1 MSALAKKLDLL
12 EAKASVHSGECHT
25 VVGFVCPDNGFTH
38 ALRRSANDW
47 VITQEEP
54 DTYVPAKL
62 ERVLKSEKR
71 FIIVIGGRGSGKSVG
86 IADIS
91 LIDARDTGSKT
102 YCLREYQSSIKNS
115 VYSLLKDESKRLEFD
130 GFDVQSNSILYN
142 GAEAFLFAGLARNVD
157 SIKSAHGFKRYWV
170 EEAQFISEDSL
181 TALTPT
187 ARKKP
192 KKGMPTELEEV
203 VDEHKV
209 SMIFV
214 ANPGSS
220 EDPFSKR
227 FIEPFKE
234 DLDRDGYYEDDMH
247 LVVVMNYTD
256 NPWFHESGL
265 EEERQWDFKNRP
277 RALYDH
283 IWLGEYND
291 SVENA
296 LIMAEWFDAC
306 IDAHKK
312 LGFEPTGAKY
322 ASHDPSDT
330 GPDSKGFALRHGS
343 VVIDVQE
350 KLDGDINEGGDWAVD
365 LALRHQADYYTW
377 DCDGMGVGLNRQTS
391 ASFNNKPV
399 AVSMFKGS
407 EGPDNPDAICNPADK
422 APVAKQQTNKETVK
436 NKRAQYY
443 LMLRDRV
450 YRTYRA
456 VVHGEYSD
464 PDTLISFSSDI
475 QALSKLRAEL
485 CRMPVKPNGNG
496 LFELY
501 TKPEMK
507 TKFKLPSPNLGD
519 SVMMLMRAQK
529 PRQQTNIRMPRP
541 LRPMGRR

>member
-1 MSALAKKLDLL
+1 
-12 EAKASVHSGECHT
+12 
-25 VVGFVCPDNGFTH
+25 
-38 ALRRSANDW
+38 
-47 VITQEEP
+47 
-54 DTYVPAKL
+54 
-62 ERVLKSEKR
+62 
-71 FIIVIGGRGSGKSVG
+71 
-86 IADIS
+86 
-91 LIDARDTGSKT
+91 
-102 YCLREYQSSIKNS
+102 
-115 VYSLLKDESKRLEFD
+115 
-130 GFDVQSNSILYN
+130 
-142 GAEAFLFAGLARNVD
+142 
-157 SIKSAHGFKRYWV
+157 
-170 EEAQFISEDSL
+170 
-181 TALTPT
+181 
-187 ARKKP
+187 
-192 KKGMPTELEEV
+192 
-203 VDEHKV
+203 
-209 SMIFV
+209 V

-234 DLDRDGYYEDDMH
+234 SLARDGYYEDDMH

-265 EEERQWDFKNRP
+265 EEERVWDFENRP

-283 IWLGEYND
+283 IWLGQYND

-306 IDAHKK
+306 VDAHKK
-312 LGFEPTGAKY
+312 LGFEPMGAKY
-322 ASHDPSDT
+322 AAHDPSDT

-343 VVIDVQE
+343 VVIDAQE

-365 LALRHQADYYTW
+365 QALKHAADYYTW

-399 AVSMFKGS
+399 TISMFKGS
-407 EGPDNPDAICNPADK
+407 EGPDNPDATCNPADK
-422 APVAKQQTNKETVK
+422 APVARQKTNKETVK

-456 VVHGEYSD
+456 VVHGEWHD

-519 SVMMLMRAQK
+519 SVMMLMRAQT
-529 PRQQTNIRMPRP
+529 PRRTTNIRMPRP
-541 LRPMGRR
+541 LGTMGR